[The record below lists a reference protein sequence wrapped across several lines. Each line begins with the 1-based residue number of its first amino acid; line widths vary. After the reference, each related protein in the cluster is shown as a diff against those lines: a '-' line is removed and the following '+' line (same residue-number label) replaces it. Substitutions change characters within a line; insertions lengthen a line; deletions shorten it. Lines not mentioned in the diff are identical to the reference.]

1 MIKGR
6 DALGRE
12 AQSRLDNTFLQAATT
27 MLQTAQ
33 HNDALTQLH
42 IGTPNPVPK
51 KVWRRKK
58 AHASADAIGLT
69 FIKFTRRDLLAK
81 EKAERATNRAA
92 NHAPESADEEDPD
105 LLPPSTSPPR
115 LEESGST
122 KRTRGRILDFVAL
135 HTGTVSKKGKP

>member
-1 MIKGR
+1 
-6 DALGRE
+6 
-12 AQSRLDNTFLQAATT
+12 

-69 FIKFTRRDLLAK
+69 FVKITRRDLLAK
-81 EKAERATNRAA
+81 EKAERPVNRAIS
-92 NHAPESADEEDPD
+92 HAPESVDEEDPG
-105 LLPPSTSPPR
+105 LLPPCTASPKA
-115 LEESGST
+115 G
-122 KRTRGRILDFVAL
+122 
-135 HTGTVSKKGKP
+135 